1 MGTLLSA
8 ALITSHDGTVG
19 SEEIDPKL
27 RDRRIKALVERSE
40 YWAKKNPEEA
50 KKARFRTLAPGFR
63 DRILDG
69 ELLQTVRVGSAD
81 KKATISGV
89 SEDPSK
95 EHSII
100 EIIRPEIGV
109 FGAQVENVLGYAD
122 LREERAAEILAQIG
136 SLPVFFAG
144 IDFLDDNRTPWTL
157 MLLEATICFV
167 STLTQRV
174 KFALDCPRPLLFS
187 DRIQPMILTPTHG
200 AFPSGHSTEAHA
212 LATVLTR
219 LTGGDPVDHA
229 IARSRRFRLAT
240 RIAINRTV
248 AGLHYPIDSACGAVL
263 GIALGEYL
271 AKLAGLDGP
280 YGLLGVFDGNNTMRM
295 TARRLETDF
304 NEETVRLT
312 VDDKIT
318 ASCRKYQGNRF
329 LPGPFSS
336 LSGSLRAASFSRSGR
351 ERPGL
356 ETRGDARSGRSG
368 IALRRLGDHASRL
381 CSGPQAARR
390 AANRARPGR
399 GGRGG

>member
-40 YWAKKNPEEA
+40 YWAKKDPEEA

-69 ELLQTVRVGSAD
+69 ELLQTVRVEPAD
-81 KKATISGV
+81 KSATIFGV
-89 SEDPSK
+89 SGDTSK
-95 EHSII
+95 VPII
-100 EIIRPEIGV
+100 EIIRPKIGV

-157 MLLEATICFV
+157 MLLEATIRFV

-200 AFPSGHSTEAHA
+200 AFPSGHATEAHA
-212 LATVLTR
+212 IATVLTR
-219 LTGGDPVDHA
+219 LTGGDPVKHA

-271 AKLAGLDGP
+271 AKVARADGP
-280 YGLLGVFDGNNTMRM
+280 YADSWVFNG
-295 TARRLETDF
+295 EVYKESDF
-304 NEETVRLT
+304 NEETLK
-312 VDDKIT
+312 KIAGKKIGGVT
-318 ASCRKYQGNRF
+318 FAEN
-329 LPGPFSS
+329 
-336 LSGSLRAASFSRSGR
+336 SGKQAASESVF
-351 ERPGL
+351 EL
-356 ETRGDARSGRSG
+356 VWK
-368 IALRRLGDHASRL
+368 LASREL
-381 CSGPQAARR
+381 PEDPS
-390 AANRARPGR
+390 
-399 GGRGG
+399 